1 MMTKEGC
8 TKIVNFGEVIGLVRK
23 VKIEVH
29 VSLHYVSFQLLLAAM
44 PCFLQLEE
52 MGNSTCVRNYT

>member
-8 TKIVNFGEVIGLVRK
+8 TKIVTSVIGLVRK

-29 VSLHYVSFQLLLAAM
+29 VSLNYVSFQLLLAAM
-44 PCFLQLEE
+44 PCFVQLEE
-52 MGNSTCVRNYT
+52 MGNSPCVRNYT